1 MRNNKKVPVFVYGT
15 LKKGER
21 AHNKL
26 EGSKLIATAEL
37 QPEYKLLNCGRYPAL
52 VKTKNGTN
60 YVPGEIYEVT
70 RDVLKKLHEYESVS
84 SGLFY
89 FDFLSLDNYE
99 IVNEPESNLTAKMLN
114 RGLVFGYLF
123 GNQKINLPEIT
134 HWSIDSLCSAT
145 IH

>member
-1 MRNNKKVPVFVYGT
+1 MRGNKKIPLFVYGT

-21 AHNKL
+21 AHDKL
-26 EGSKLIATAEL
+26 EQSKLIATAEL

-52 VKTKNGTN
+52 IKASNGTN

-70 RDVLKKLHEYESVS
+70 KDVLKKLHEYEGVS

-89 FDFLSLDNYE
+89 FDFLALDNYE
-99 IVNEPESNLTAKMLN
+99 IINEPESNLTSKMLN
-114 RGLVFGYLF
+114 RGLVFGYLL

-145 IH
+145 IP

>member
-1 MRNNKKVPVFVYGT
+1 MRSNKKVPVFVYGT

-52 VKTKNGTN
+52 VKANNGTN

-70 RDVLKKLHEYESVS
+70 KDVLKKLHEYEGVS

-89 FDFLSLDNYE
+89 FDFLALDNYE
-99 IVNEPESNLTAKMLN
+99 IFNEPESNLTAKMFN